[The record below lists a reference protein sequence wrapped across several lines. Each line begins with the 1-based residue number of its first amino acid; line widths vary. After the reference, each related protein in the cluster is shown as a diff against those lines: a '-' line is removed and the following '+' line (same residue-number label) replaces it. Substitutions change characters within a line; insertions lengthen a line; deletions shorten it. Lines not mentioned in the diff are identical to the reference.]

1 MRKQIRTNGVR
12 QTYSAFLDQPS
23 HMKFTIALAE
33 LESLLKAVVSH
44 PRKDDMLILSAC
56 AGRVFIEYKGDGAGI
71 DALVFSAGAVTF
83 PAQKFG
89 DLLETYKGT
98 RFLTFEWGASG
109 LHVPTGTATATPMST
124 PTPTPTVTPT
134 PSATPSPTPD
144 TKAYEPKATD
154 DSCASAVA

>member
-1 MRKQIRTNGVR
+1 MSKQIRTSGVR
-12 QTYSAFLDQPS
+12 QSYSVFLDQLS
-23 HMKFTIALAE
+23 HMKFTIALTE

-44 PRKDDMLILSAC
+44 PRKDDTLILSAC
-56 AGRVFIEYKGDGAGI
+56 AGRVFIEYKGDGAGV

-83 PAQKFG
+83 PVQKFE

-98 RFLTFEWGASG
+98 CFLTFEWGASG
-109 LHVPTGTATATPMST
+109 LHVPRGTATATPTST

-134 PSATPSPTPD
+134 PSATPRPTPD

-154 DSCASAVA
+154 DSCASTVA